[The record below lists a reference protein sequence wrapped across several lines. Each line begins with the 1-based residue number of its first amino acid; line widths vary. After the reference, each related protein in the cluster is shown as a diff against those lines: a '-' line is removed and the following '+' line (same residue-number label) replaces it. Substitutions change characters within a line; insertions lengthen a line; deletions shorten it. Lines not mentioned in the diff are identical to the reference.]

1 MWLSAGTYGKNMAKF
16 NYFLKIWQIL
26 AFKNISFLGYLSLGV
41 CMNAVCMKT
50 FPRKNTNFIQSLDQL
65 GTHLWRTVTT
75 VGSSRD
81 KRDNILHN
89 KTHSMKF
96 DTNFSNKTRG
106 NLRSSYHTL
115 FFVPG
120 NLPTLRKFSTDE
132 EEEKKLKNS
141 FFWKR
146 QREPDATTKKG
157 GKKKENYQLRSNA
170 IGRSVGRMSILLF
183 WLRLLFH
190 RLR

>member
-1 MWLSAGTYGKNMAKF
+1 
-16 NYFLKIWQIL
+16 
-26 AFKNISFLGYLSLGV
+26 
-41 CMNAVCMKT
+41 
-50 FPRKNTNFIQSLDQL
+50 
-65 GTHLWRTVTT
+65 
-75 VGSSRD
+75 
-81 KRDNILHN
+81 
-89 KTHSMKF
+89 
-96 DTNFSNKTRG
+96 
-106 NLRSSYHTL
+106 L